1 MINENEPVRLLDAVL
16 EELDYTELLHL
27 YSSKG
32 RKSAVSPFLFFKVFV
47 FGMLEGI
54 YSLRGL
60 QRQCEV
66 NLHYKWLLQS
76 FKVPSHMAFGRFFNR
91 LTVSVLNNLF
101 AQFIKVLSEYDSIT
115 FEEAFI
121 DGTKIEANANR
132 YTFVWKKNVVKSL
145 GRLKDKLSCIC
156 QKLLA
161 LTGADTSDL
170 SDTGLLDYLSK
181 ECKDSGIEFVH
192 GTGKHKQPLQKIYE
206 ECEAVVEKRLENEA
220 QLEIM
225 GERNSYSKTDNAA
238 TFMRMKE
245 DHMGNGQL
253 KPAYNVQ
260 FAVQSEYILGVGIFA
275 NPTDARTLI
284 PFLQQLEKLHGR
296 KIEHVVADAGYDSE
310 ENLAWLERNGYLSV
324 IKPKTYEVN
333 KKRNCARQIGRAEN
347 MEYDEDKNEYI
358 CAKGRRLRYVGTTTQ
373 KNSSGYMR
381 ESKVYQCSNCKYCS
395 KRSECQRSLAESGP
409 TQNKRIFISENY
421 LKLQEKNMQLFSSA
435 KGILLRINRSI
446 QVEGSF
452 GVMKEDFKYKRML
465 RRGNE
470 NVYKELLLVAFGF
483 NLRKL
488 HNRIQSGRLGTR
500 LFAVKEAC

>member
-32 RKSAVSPFLFFKVFV
+32 RKSAVSPVLFFKVFV

-373 KNSSGYMR
+373 KKSSGYMR

-395 KRSECQRSLAESGP
+395 KRSECQRSFAENGA